1 MGERKV
7 LTKYYPPDFDPSK
20 LPRIKKQ
27 KDKENA
33 VRFMLPMSVRCMT
46 CGAFMGQGLKF
57 NARKSNTDEDYLGI
71 KIFRF
76 YMRCKQC
83 PATFA
88 IKTDPKNGDYL
99 CEAGVKRNY
108 EPWRDKQ
115 AVEDTA
121 KAEREDADQDAMVAL
136 ENKTL
141 DAKTEMEELDALDE
155 LKTVKS
161 VQARITPDQIL
172 TMKKKAETDADD
184 QCENDA
190 ETRICN
196 EAALAFARR
205 KATIVQTGAA
215 VSRGVGLASIAA
227 KADDGLVN
235 PKAASDK
242 DTNRKDDSSTK
253 DTAVNGLL
261 DYSSSEGEDM
271 LAMLWKSFEPQI
283 PLTQSGE
290 KWYGCSSLRITV
302 KFYVSPAWPTA
313 KKGYDSSFRE
323 SSFCTGS

>member
-20 LPRIKKQ
+20 LPRIKKP

-33 VRFMLPMSVRCMT
+33 VRFMLPMSVRCKT

-57 NARKSNTDEDYLGI
+57 NARKSNTNEDYLGI

-88 IKTDPKNGDYL
+88 IKTDPKNGDYV
-99 CEAGVKRNY
+99 CEEGVKRNY
-108 EPWRDKQ
+108 EPWRDKE
-115 AVEDTA
+115 AVEETA

-141 DAKTEMEELDALDE
+141 DAKSEMEELDALDE

-172 TMKKKAETDADD
+172 AMKKKAETDADD
-184 QCENDA
+184 QAADEA
-190 ETRICN
+190 EARLFD
-196 EAALAFARR
+196 EAAKAFAQK
-205 KATIVQTGAA
+205 KAAFVPNTTAASQGA
-215 VSRGVGLASIAA
+215 GLASIASGAGGIKNSA
-227 KADDGLVN
+227 KSF
-235 PKAASDK
+235 PKPFCGVRFKLKKKPAINVLKKSEDNLNKPK
-242 DTNRKDDSSTK
+242 DTVDTGKEVDNSSESKDAPAT
-253 DTAVNGLL
+253 GML
-261 DYSSSEGEDM
+261 DYSSSESE
-271 LAMLWKSFEPQI
+271 
-283 PLTQSGE
+283 
-290 KWYGCSSLRITV
+290 
-302 KFYVSPAWPTA
+302 
-313 KKGYDSSFRE
+313 
-323 SSFCTGS
+323 GSND